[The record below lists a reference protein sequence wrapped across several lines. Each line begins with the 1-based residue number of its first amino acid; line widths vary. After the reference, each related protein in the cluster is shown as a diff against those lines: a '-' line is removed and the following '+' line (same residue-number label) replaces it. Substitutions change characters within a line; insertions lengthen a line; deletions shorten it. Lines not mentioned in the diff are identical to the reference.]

1 LVQRAHYRPGRAGL
15 AGPKRYLRIREHLP
29 ARDAAHHPLHL
40 SVERKRALRQAFAVA
55 AD

>member
-1 LVQRAHYRPGRAGL
+1 LVQCVHYRARPAGF
-15 AGPKRYLRIREHLP
+15 AGPKRHLRIREDLP

-40 SVERKRALRQAFAVA
+40 SVERKRAFRQAFAVA